1 MAVKKALGRFYPE
14 ILDIHLVDYKV
25 RVLGSREGTAAK
37 VRVLIESTDGK
48 SSWTTVGV
56 SSNVIEAS
64 WIAIV
69 DGLLYKLI
77 FDKE

>member
-1 MAVKKALGRFYPE
+1 MLAPCFDFGRQTAR
-14 ILDIHLVDYKV
+14 LDYKV
-25 RVLGSREGTAAK
+25 RVLGSRDGTAAK

-64 WIAIV
+64 WIAII
-69 DGLLYKLI
+69 DSLLFKLV
-77 FDKE
+77 FDNKEN